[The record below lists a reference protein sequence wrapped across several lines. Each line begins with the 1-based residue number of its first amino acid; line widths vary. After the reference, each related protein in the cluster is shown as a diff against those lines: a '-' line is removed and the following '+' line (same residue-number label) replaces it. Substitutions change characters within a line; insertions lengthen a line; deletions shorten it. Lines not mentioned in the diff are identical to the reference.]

1 MEIAPS
7 FRGDYGDL
15 LKRRYMVILWNLGT
29 LFMGFSLLV
38 LFPLVFLIFYPDEAP
53 NSVYFVETAAISFLV
68 GYLLRLSSGLKKSD
82 MIMIQEGAVIVLFSW
97 IGVIVISA
105 LPFMFAG
112 ILDFTRAVF
121 EATSGWTTTGLTVV
135 NVTEVSKLFLVW
147 RSVMQYV
154 GGAGFAIIMVGSI
167 IGPGGFGLYSA
178 EGRTDNILPNIRHS
192 ANMIMVM
199 YLTYAV
205 IGTVAYILVGM
216 PPFDAFNHSLTALAT
231 GGFSTRAG
239 SIGEFHSLPIEIVTI
254 ILMFLGTTGFG
265 LHYTLWRGNIKAF
278 LRNGEPWLM
287 LTTILITTAVVA
299 KNGLGLVY
307 NNVNQALR
315 ESIFQTVSALTGTG
329 FSTVDFTIHNW
340 PLFSTGMFILTV
352 LMILGGMMDS
362 TSGGLK
368 QYRIYVTLR
377 LIFDAILKFIHP
389 RNAVRRIVVWK
400 GQTKKVVDSE
410 AIREILLVFSL
421 YFMTYTVGVI
431 ILTVYGFPLQ
441 DSMFEFAS
449 ALSGVGLSCG
459 ITSPSLPNGVLWTL
473 TIGMFLGRL
482 EFLVIIY
489 SISKLIKDIV
499 FALRR

>member
-1 MEIAPS
+1 MDIASS
-7 FRGDYGDL
+7 FRGDYGEL
-15 LKRRYMVILWNLGT
+15 LRRRYRVILWNLGT

-38 LFPLVFLIFYPDEAP
+38 LFPLVFLIFYPEEA
-53 NSVYFVETAAISFLV
+53 SSAMYFVDAAVISFLL
-68 GYLLRLSSGLKKSD
+68 GYFLRIASGLKKSD
-82 MIMIQEGAVIVLFSW
+82 IVMIQEGAVIVLFSW
-97 IGVIVISA
+97 IGVIIISA
-105 LPFMFAG
+105 LPFIFAG

-121 EATSGWTTTGLTVV
+121 ETTSGWTTTGLTVID
-135 NVTEVSKLFLVW
+135 VTKVSKLFLVW
-147 RSVMQYV
+147 RSVMQYI

-192 ANMIMVM
+192 VNMIMVM

-205 IGTVAYILVGM
+205 IGTLMYVFVGM

-239 SIGEFHSLPIEIVTI
+239 SIGEFHSLPVEIVTI
-254 ILMFLGTTGFG
+254 VLMFLGTTGFG

-278 LRNGEPWLM
+278 LKNGEPWLM
-287 LTTILITTAVVA
+287 LSTVFITTLIVA
-299 KNGLGLVY
+299 KTGLGLVY
-307 NNVNQALR
+307 DTTSQAIR
-315 ESIFQTVSALTGTG
+315 ESVFQTVSALTGTG
-329 FSTVDFTIHNW
+329 FSTVDFTVHRW
-340 PLFSTGMFILTV
+340 PLFSTGMFVLTV

-377 LIFDAILKFIHP
+377 VVFDAVLKFIHP

-400 GQTKKVVDSE
+400 GETRKVVDSE
-410 AIREILLVFSL
+410 AVREILLVFSL
-421 YFMTYTVGVI
+421 YFTTYTVGVVV
-431 ILTVYGFPLQ
+431 LTAYGFPLQ

-473 TIGMFLGRL
+473 TVGMFLGRL

-489 SISKLIKDIV
+489 SISKLIKDML
-499 FALRR
+499 FAFRR